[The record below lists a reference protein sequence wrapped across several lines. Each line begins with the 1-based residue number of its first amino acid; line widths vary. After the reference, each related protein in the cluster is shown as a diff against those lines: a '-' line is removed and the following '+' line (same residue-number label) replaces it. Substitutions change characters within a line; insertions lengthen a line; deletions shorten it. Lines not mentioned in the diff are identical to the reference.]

1 MKMAMLIAAGA
12 LFFSCSN
19 MKNKNTQVKQ
29 ENGGEKVVAA
39 TLGDVTQE
47 SDPVTITGAT
57 VDGNTLK
64 IDVSYSGGC
73 KEHIFDLVG
82 SFAIMKSL
90 PAQRSIKLL
99 HNSKDDTCRE
109 FIEQTVE
116 FDISELAYSKEAGSE
131 IILLLNGYREPITYK
146 YQ

>member
-29 ENGGEKVVAA
+29 ENGGEKVAA
-39 TLGDVTQE
+39 TLGDVTQD
-47 SDPVTITGAT
+47 SDPVTITSAT

-64 IDVSYSGGC
+64 IDISYSGGC
-73 KEHIFDLVG
+73 KEHMFDLVG

-116 FDISELAYSKEAGSE
+116 FDISELAYKKEAGSE